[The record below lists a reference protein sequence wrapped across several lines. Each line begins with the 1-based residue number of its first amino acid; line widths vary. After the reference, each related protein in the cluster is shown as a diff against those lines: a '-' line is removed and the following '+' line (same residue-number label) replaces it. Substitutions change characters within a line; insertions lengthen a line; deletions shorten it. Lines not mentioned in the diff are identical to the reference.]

1 MLALDVPRAP
11 DGPAA
16 DPAGLR
22 VPDEPDP
29 SWELADEPPPLQRAA
44 VMSTRRTVALV
55 ALAAL
60 LVVPVA
66 FLALMG
72 VLTVVGAVTP

>member
-1 MLALDVPRAP
+1 MLTLDVPRAP

-16 DPAGLR
+16 DPAGLP

-29 SWELADEPPPLQRAA
+29 LSELDDEPPPLQRAA

-72 VLTVVGAVTP
+72 VLTVVGAVAP